1 MSRFGKRGPRSMAFL
16 GVLCVLW
23 AAGAAR
29 AAVPP
34 QAMSTHEQAAR
45 ALYRQIGGA
54 GVEKMRDQILQGVR
68 ERPVVAPLED
78 VFRGWFDGVIGRW
91 DREGEMA
98 QYYMAAFSEQ
108 ELRDLLA
115 FYQTPAGKKMI
126 EKLPGLVKK
135 EAQRSAHFSDEHR
148 PELEII
154 LAARRKGLT
163 EEKDGPPSP
172 P

>member
-1 MSRFGKRGPRSMAFL
+1 MRRARRGLRSAFFL
-16 GVLCVLW
+16 GVWCVL
-23 AAGAAR
+23 GVVGVAR
-29 AAVPP
+29 AAEPP

-54 GVEKMRDQILQGVR
+54 GVEKVRDQILRGVR

-78 VFRGWFDGVIGRW
+78 VFRGWYDGVISRW

-98 QYYMAAFSEQ
+98 QFYMAAFSEQ

-115 FYQTPAGKKMI
+115 FYRTPAGKKMI
-126 EKLPGLVKK
+126 EKLPELVRK
-135 EAQRSAHFSDEHR
+135 EAQRSESFSDEHR
-148 PELEII
+148 PELEIL

-163 EEKDGPPSP
+163 QEKAAPPP